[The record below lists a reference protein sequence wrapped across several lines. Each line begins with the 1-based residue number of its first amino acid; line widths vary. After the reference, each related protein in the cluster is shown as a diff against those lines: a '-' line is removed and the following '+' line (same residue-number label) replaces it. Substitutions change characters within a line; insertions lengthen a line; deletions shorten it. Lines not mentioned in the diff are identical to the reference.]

1 MLSLTTSAKVKLKE
15 NLDEVRIDESTF
27 IRIAP
32 SQSNPQEIGF
42 QIDQLKKGDQLIEDD
57 MGKGLLLVGEDIAS
71 ILDDMVLDY
80 VDSPS
85 GMGFNL
91 SRA

>member
-1 MLSLTTSAKVKLKE
+1 MLSLTPSAKEKLKE

-32 SQSNPQEIGF
+32 SESNPSEIGF
-42 QIDQLKKGDQLIEDD
+42 QIDQPKKGDQLIEDD
-57 MGKGLLLVGEDIAS
+57 KGEGLLLVGEDIAS

-80 VDSPS
+80 VDSPD
-85 GMGFNL
+85 GKGFNL
-91 SRA
+91 SRS

>member
-1 MLSLTTSAKVKLKE
+1 MLSLTPSAKVKLKE
-15 NLDEVRIDESTF
+15 NLDEVRIDEITF

-32 SQSNPQEIGF
+32 SQSNPKEVGF
-42 QIDQLKKGDQLIEDD
+42 QIDQPKKGDQLIEDD
-57 MGKGLLLVGEDIAS
+57 KGEGLLLVGEDIAS
-71 ILDDMVLDY
+71 IIDDMVLDY

-91 SRA
+91 CRA